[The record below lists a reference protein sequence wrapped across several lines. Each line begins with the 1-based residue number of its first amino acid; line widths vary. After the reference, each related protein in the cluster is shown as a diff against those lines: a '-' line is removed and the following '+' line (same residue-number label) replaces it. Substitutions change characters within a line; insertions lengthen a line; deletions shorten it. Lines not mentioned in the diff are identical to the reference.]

1 MRGICTSV
9 MTSWYSVTAVSR
21 SSASTPSAASSDLEL
36 QMLEDAA
43 HDVAHRS
50 VVVDH
55 QRAHL
60 GGHGGEPSKD
70 GTRGISY
77 RFSTA

>member
-1 MRGICTSV
+1 
-9 MTSWYSVTAVSR
+9 
-21 SSASTPSAASSDLEL
+21 
-36 QMLEDAA
+36 MLEDAT
-43 HDVAHRS
+43 HDVAQLAF
-50 VVVDH
+50 VVDYE
-55 QRAHL
+55 RAHL